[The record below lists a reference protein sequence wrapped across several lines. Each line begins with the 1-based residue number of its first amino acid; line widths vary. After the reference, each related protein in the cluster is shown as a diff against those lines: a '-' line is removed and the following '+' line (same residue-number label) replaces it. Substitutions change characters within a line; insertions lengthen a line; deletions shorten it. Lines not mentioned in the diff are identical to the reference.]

1 MVAKHCN
8 KSRIGSSFR
17 ERGKAAL
24 QSWFRTCPLSRAF
37 HHQVEYSTLLSHY
50 IIIAFTACRLNMF
63 KFIKCRFRVP
73 ELFTSETIFQG
84 APKHVLCVYKWVKL
98 AAARW
103 ANDVMSGSA
112 PGMGFARWYLRSGQ
126 PRASLLSLPNS
137 VSTGVRPKNERFKNK
152 QIFKLHSVSPGWG
165 QLKHQ
170 CTSLGC
176 EYMRDDGATENLRA
190 QLMKLW
196 CPWSFLTFMRSGL
209 AIVGFHQRRSLNI
222 VRAVEKCDLASFHKD
237 YSWFMVSIKL
247 IVLDVLELHQV

>member
-1 MVAKHCN
+1 MMSCPVVHREWGLRGSTSGAASRGPVCSHFLILSALECVPKTN
-8 KSRIGSSFR
+8 VLRTSKS
-17 ERGKAAL
+17 L
-24 QSWFRTCPLSRAF
+24 N
-37 HHQVEYSTLLSHY
+37 Y
-50 IIIAFTACRLNMF
+50 I
-63 KFIKCRFRVP
+63 
-73 ELFTSETIFQG
+73 
-84 APKHVLCVYKWVKL
+84 
-98 AAARW
+98 
-103 ANDVMSGSA
+103 
-112 PGMGFARWYLRSGQ
+112 
-126 PRASLLSLPNS
+126 
-137 VSTGVRPKNERFKNK
+137 
-152 QIFKLHSVSPGWG
+152 PGWG